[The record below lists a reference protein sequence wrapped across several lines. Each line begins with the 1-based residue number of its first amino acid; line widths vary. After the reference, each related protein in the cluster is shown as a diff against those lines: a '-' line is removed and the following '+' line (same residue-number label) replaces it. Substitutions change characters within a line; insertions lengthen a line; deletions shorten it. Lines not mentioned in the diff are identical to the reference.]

1 DATKRRE
8 RARHREA
15 GGMVA
20 GEDCEGE
27 RGAAGTD
34 RGGAGRMNLNRGFS
48 CIALDNPKDKN
59 NVGGAMRAAFVYE
72 ANLVVI
78 GNGRFERSATDV
90 FETWRN
96 APVLRVADVFDA
108 LPYDTVPVGVDL
120 VDGATPLPD
129 YEHPRRAFYV
139 FGAEDATLGERILGR
154 CRDRIF

>member
-1 DATKRRE
+1 
-8 RARHREA
+8 
-15 GGMVA
+15 
-20 GEDCEGE
+20 
-27 RGAAGTD
+27 
-34 RGGAGRMNLNRGFS
+34 MNLNRGFS

-154 CRDRIF
+154 CRDRIFIPMRGCMNLAACVNVVLYDRMAKQMRNAASQARMTA